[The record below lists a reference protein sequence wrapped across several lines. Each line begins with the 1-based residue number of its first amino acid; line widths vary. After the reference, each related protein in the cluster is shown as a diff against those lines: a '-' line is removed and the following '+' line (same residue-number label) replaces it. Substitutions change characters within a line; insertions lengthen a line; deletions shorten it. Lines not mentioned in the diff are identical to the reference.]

1 MLRPDLSRW
10 SLSEQ
15 SLTELCLQA
24 PHPRTRERL
33 LALRDIVRGTCAS
46 ELCKPLGRHVTT
58 VLKWVH
64 DFNQH
69 GPQALI
75 YRPSGGAPSQKQPL
89 VPLIHE
95 ALGDAQQAAAQSKKR
110 RSRR

>member
-1 MLRPDLSRW
+1 MVRPDLTRW
-10 SLSEQ
+10 SLTVE
-15 SLTELCLQA
+15 SLTELCLHA

-33 LALRDIVRGTCAS
+33 LALRDLARGSCAS
-46 ELCKPLGRHVTT
+46 ALCKPLGRHVTT

-64 DFNQH
+64 DFNAR

-75 YRPSGGAPSQKQPL
+75 YRPSGGSPSQRERL

-95 ALGDAQQAAAQSKKR
+95 ALGEAQQAAARSKKR
-110 RSRR
+110 SARR

>member
-1 MLRPDLSRW
+1 MVRPDLSRW
-10 SLSEQ
+10 SLTVE
-15 SLTELCLQA
+15 SLTELCLHA

-33 LALRDIVRGTCAS
+33 LALRDIARGSCAS
-46 ELCKPLGRHVTT
+46 ALCKPLGRHITT

-64 DFNQH
+64 DFNER

-75 YRPSGGAPSQKQPL
+75 YQHSGGHSSQAQPL

-95 ALGDAQQAAAQSKKR
+95 ALLGAQQAAAQSKKR
-110 RSRR
+110 SSRR